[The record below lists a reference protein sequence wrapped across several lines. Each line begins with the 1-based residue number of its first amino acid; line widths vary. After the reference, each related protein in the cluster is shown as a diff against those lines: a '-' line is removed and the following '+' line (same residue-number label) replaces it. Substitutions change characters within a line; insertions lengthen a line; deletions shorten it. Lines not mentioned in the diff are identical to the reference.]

1 MSNEDN
7 ADDGTWELVGKEV
20 DEFKGSELYPIYRH
34 IIGMRYHHT
43 KEADE
48 DITDLLHLLH
58 THLNERKSGATNSSN
73 MIRRISDCM
82 YGGSYCEKSA
92 DRLRIEFA
100 GLFMPYDAGLIG
112 LTDLS
117 NDEVIDLID
126 HGILADEYNPYEC
139 NAVATA
145 VLMSRERHNLP
156 SDNIAD
162 ASRIIN
168 NGLLGDWKTCLD
180 IVNDH
185 PWVISIIKERDMSEV
200 FGEDSMLYIDTRE
213 HGNTI
218 LGMLHDDMHDISE
231 DAWLGCS
238 RLFMND
244 MESKNM
250 TINQRYYTLSAQYL
264 TDTFV
269 NCLESQETS
278 RDYGVFMRTMVG
290 MRPFIAAAHG
300 NDMVVIHKDKL
311 RNMLVEAHDYP
322 IEYIAN
328 AMMTNAVPVWSS

>member
-1 MSNEDN
+1 MSNG
-7 ADDGTWELVGKEV
+7 DDTDDDIWELVSKEV
-20 DEFKGSELYPIYRH
+20 DEFKGSRLYPIYRH
-34 IIGMRYHHT
+34 IIGMRYRHH
-43 KEADE
+43 D
-48 DITDLLHLLH
+48 DDMGLLHLLH
-58 THLNERKSGATNSSN
+58 THLNKRKSSAANSSN
-73 MIRRISDCM
+73 MIPRISDHM
-82 YGGSYCEKSA
+82 YGGLYCKESA

-100 GLFMPYDAGLIG
+100 GLFTPYDAGLIG
-112 LTDLS
+112 LTELS

-126 HGILADEYNPYEC
+126 HDILADESNPYEC

-180 IVNDH
+180 IVNDY
-185 PWVISIIKERDMSEV
+185 PWVISIIKERDMSEA
-200 FGEDSMLYIDTRE
+200 FGEDCMVYIDTRE

-218 LGMLHDDMHDISE
+218 LSILHDDMHDISE
-231 DAWLGCS
+231 EEWLGCS
-238 RLFMND
+238 RLFMHV

-278 RDYGVFMRTMVG
+278 RDYGVFMRTIVG
-290 MRPFIAAAHG
+290 MRPFIADVHG
-300 NDMVVIHKDKL
+300 DDMVVIHKDKL

>member
-1 MSNEDN
+1 MSNGDN
-7 ADDGTWELVGKEV
+7 ADDGIWELVGKEV

-34 IIGMRYHHT
+34 IIDMRYHHT
-43 KEADE
+43 EEIIDDIDE
-48 DITDLLHLLH
+48 DIMDLLHLLH
-58 THLNERKSGATNSSN
+58 AHLNARKSGATNSL
-73 MIRRISDCM
+73 RISCM
-82 YGGSYCEKSA
+82 YSGSYCEKSA

-100 GLFMPYDAGLIG
+100 GLFTPYDTGLIG

-126 HGILADEYNPYEC
+126 HDILADESNPYEF

-145 VLMSRERHNLP
+145 VLMSRERHGLP
-156 SDNIAD
+156 SDDIAD

-180 IVNDH
+180 IVNDY
-185 PWVISIIKERDMSEV
+185 PWVISIIKERDTSEA
-200 FGEDSMLYIDTRE
+200 FGEDCMLYIDTRE

-231 DAWLGCS
+231 EAWLGCS
-238 RLFMND
+238 HLFMND

-250 TINQRYYTLSAQYL
+250 TINQQYYTLSAQYL

-278 RDYGVFMRTMVG
+278 RDYGVFMRTIAG
-290 MRPFIAAAHG
+290 MQPFIADAHG
-300 NDMVVIHKDKL
+300 DDMVVIHKDRLK
-311 RNMLVEAHDYP
+311 NMLVEAHDYP
-322 IEYIAN
+322 VEYIAN